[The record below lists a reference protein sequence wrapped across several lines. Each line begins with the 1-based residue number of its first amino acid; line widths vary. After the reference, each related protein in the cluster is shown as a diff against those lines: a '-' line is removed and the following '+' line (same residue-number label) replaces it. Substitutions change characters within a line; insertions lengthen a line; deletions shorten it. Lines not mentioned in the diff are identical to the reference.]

1 MVTCLEP
8 GANANDAAFL
18 SVCIHD
24 LSADFGSGALD
35 NRLRPDVYI
44 HQTNLYTPIMSPLY
58 LRQTVDGNS
67 TACMQSALI

>member
-35 NRLRPDVYI
+35 NRLRPDSSDKFVFSN
-44 HQTNLYTPIMSPLY
+44 HVTSVSATQLMVTPQLVCNR
-58 LRQTVDGNS
+58 L
-67 TACMQSALI
+67 

>member
-1 MVTCLEP
+1 MSAAKRRRLDVLLRAAVTCLEP

-35 NRLRPDVYI
+35 NRLRPDV
-44 HQTNLYTPIMSPLY
+44 
-58 LRQTVDGNS
+58 
-67 TACMQSALI
+67 

>member
-1 MVTCLEP
+1 VVTCLEP

-35 NRLRPDVYI
+35 NRLRPDV
-44 HQTNLYTPIMSPLY
+44 
-58 LRQTVDGNS
+58 
-67 TACMQSALI
+67 